1 MNKQRILL
9 VLLCILVGWGGAG
22 MAYAN
27 VTFETTDNPG
37 SWFDCSASTG
47 SPVLGCVPAEY
58 PAGTKLAGSGKS
70 LAIIGLGESITF
82 QSTGQANTLHTV
94 VSLMYPSPIDRNDKT
109 NPMPFD
115 DDLLPK
121 IGKTSVTPRDL
132 GLHVFFCDIHP
143 YMFAAVIVVPKEN
156 TLSSGQLF
164 PLDLGKTLDLHKIV
178 AETLPGLPTASDLA
192 LRLVHTFFIITN
204 PDNWQQYT
212 TVDRPW
218 KPAYPSVPVVA
229 YVNGV
234 TPATLNLDEKLRDYF
249 GEGGPTAA
257 NHLAP
262 YLKTLSHPIAP
273 ATPGVGQV
281 WVDTQFEM
289 MHEKNKPGT
298 VTAVNA
304 TSWTVERKVGLPHHG
319 THHGDGMN
327 NPHNMWTDKDQTV
340 IYQTEWF
347 DHYLSVFNRKT
358 GAFVRRIETGLAP
371 AHVMTR
377 TNNDQVHVSQNGDN
391 NVREF
396 DSLEHGNGFLKD
408 IPMVNTVDPD
418 TGEPDSAHPHAHW
431 MSADGNMMV
440 VPNPDTENSTVYSF
454 KSHTGKTADVGHF
467 PIATGMMPDS
477 SKYYVANF
485 LDSSITVMRI
495 VGGTPHVKGTINLLN
510 TNITDNP
517 NGMTYVSGGFATDLT
532 KCANA
537 AACAPIGGL
546 PIQTPV
552 SPDGKYVIVA
562 NTMLAKILVID
573 TNTDTVV
580 AKLDCDAGC
589 HGVQFGAKKG
599 GGYYAYV
606 SSKFSNRMIVV
617 DPKGGSNAAIVG
629 SVLLTTTGT
638 TAIDGSVS
646 KYAGMGGQG
655 VLPIPVVYNGWV
667 QNLPEE
673 WSEKLTHQQR
683 HPIGVDPR

>member
-1 MNKQRILL
+1 MTKRRIL
-9 VLLCILVGWGGAG
+9 VALLSLAVGWGGAS
-22 MAYAN
+22 MAQAN

-47 SPVLGCVPAEY
+47 SPVLGCVPGAV
-58 PAGTKLAGSGKS
+58 AGVGSGKS

-94 VSLMYPSPIDRNDKT
+94 VSLMYPSPI
-109 NPMPFD
+109 NPNPVMPFD

-121 IGKTSVTPRDL
+121 TGKTTVTPTDT

-143 YMFAAVIVVPKEN
+143 YMFAAVIVVPADHK
-156 TLSSGQLF
+156 LSTNNLF

-178 AETLPGLPTASDLA
+178 LETLPGVPTASDLV

-212 TVDRPW
+212 THDKLW
-218 KPAYPSVPVVA
+218 TPAYPSVPVVA
-229 YVNGV
+229 YVNGA
-234 TPATLNLDEKLRDYF
+234 TAATLNLDETLRGYF
-249 GEGGPTAA
+249 GEGGPTTA
-257 NHLAP
+257 NPNAP
-262 YLKTLSHPIAP
+262 YLKTLSAP
-273 ATPGVGQV
+273 TMAGQTPGVGQV

-289 MHEKNKPGT
+289 MSQKRKPGT

-304 TSWTVERKVGLPHHG
+304 TSWTVERKVGLPNHG

-327 NPHNMWTDKDQTV
+327 NPHNMWTDKDQKV

-347 DHYLSVFNRKT
+347 DHYLSVFDRKT

-396 DSLEHGNGFLKD
+396 ASLEHGNGFLKD
-408 IPMVNTVDPD
+408 IPMVNTVDPV

-431 MSADGNMMV
+431 MSHDGKMMV
-440 VPNPDTENSTVYSF
+440 VPNPDTENTTVYSF
-454 KSHTGKTADVGHF
+454 NSSTGNTTPVGHF

-485 LDSSITVMRI
+485 LDSKISVVTISNGVPTVQSE
-495 VGGTPHVKGTINLLN
+495 INLLN
-510 TNITDNP
+510 LHIADAP
-517 NGMTYVSGGFATDLT
+517 NGMTYVTGGFATDLT

-546 PIQTPV
+546 PIQIPV
-552 SPDGKYVIVA
+552 SPDGKYAVVA
-562 NTMLAKILVID
+562 NTMLAKILIID
-573 TNTDTVV
+573 TTTDTVV

-617 DPKGGSNAAIVG
+617 DPKHGSDAAIVG
-629 SVLLTTTGT
+629 SVLLNATRSTATDGT
-638 TAIDGSVS
+638 VS

-673 WSEKLTHQQR
+673 WKEKLTSHQR
-683 HPIGVDPR
+683 HPIGR

>member
-1 MNKQRILL
+1 MKKKRRILL
-9 VLLCILVGWGGAG
+9 AILGLLVGWGMSG

-70 LAIIGLGESITF
+70 LAVIGLGESITF

-94 VSLMYPSPIDRNDKT
+94 VSLIYPSPIDRTDKT

-121 IGKTSVTPRDL
+121 KGKTSVTPRDL

-156 TLSSGQLF
+156 TLSSGKLF
-164 PLDLGKTLDLHKIV
+164 PLDLGQTLDLHKIV
-178 AETLPGLPTASDLA
+178 AEPLPGLPTASDLA

-204 PDNWQQYT
+204 PDNWQNYASS
-212 TVDRPW
+212 DKW
-218 KPAYPSVPVVA
+218 KPSYPPVPVTA
-229 YVNGV
+229 YFLDKSPVTADLNGLLQ
-234 TPATLNLDEKLRDYF
+234 AYF
-249 GEGGPTAA
+249 GETGG
-257 NHLAP
+257 
-262 YLKTLSHPIAP
+262 KTLAAVNPP
-273 ATPGVGQV
+273 AIPGVGQV

-289 MHEKNKPGT
+289 MTQKNKPGT
-298 VTAVNA
+298 VTAVNT
-304 TSWTVERKVGLPHHG
+304 TSWKVERKVGLPSHG

-327 NPHNMWTDKDQTV
+327 NPHNMWTDKDQKV

-347 DHYLSVFNRKT
+347 DHYLSVFDRKT

-396 DSLEHGNGFLKD
+396 DSLAHGNGFLKD
-408 IPMVNTVDPD
+408 IPMVNTINPE

-431 MSADGNMMV
+431 MSADGNTMV
-440 VPNPDTENSTVYSF
+440 APNPDTENTTVYTF
-454 KSHTGKTADVGHF
+454 NSHTGKTADVGHF

-477 SKYYVANF
+477 RKYYVANF
-485 LDSSITVMRI
+485 LDSSISVVTISGGVPTV
-495 VGGTPHVKGTINLLN
+495 VKTINLL
-510 TNITDNP
+510 TNNDTTIPGVDNYLE
-517 NGMTYVSGGFATDLT
+517 NYAGFYADATVH
-532 KCANA
+532 
-537 AACAPIGGL
+537 APLGAL
-546 PIQTPV
+546 PIQIPV
-552 SPDGKYVIVA
+552 SPDGKYAIVA
-562 NTMLAKILVID
+562 NTMAAKILVIRTSD
-573 TNTDTVV
+573 DKIV
-580 AKLDCDAGC
+580 ASIPCDAGC
-589 HGVQFGAKKG
+589 HGVQFGAKQG
-599 GGYYAYV
+599 GGYYAYI
-606 SSKFSNRMIVV
+606 SSKFSNRLIVV
-617 DPKGGSNAAIVG
+617 DPSLVVENAVDNHGAIAG
-629 SVLLTTTGT
+629 SVLLTATGT
-638 TAIDGSVS
+638 TAIDGTVS

-673 WSEKLTHQQR
+673 WKEKLTFKQR